1 MALQMLAREACC
13 LKVEQKRAIIG
24 VAMCSMDCY
33 GLFSVSTH
41 ELKTLMHASLDA
53 FSREEIW
60 HVCLVVVVKD
70 IGKSSET
77 ITGRNICEAFN
88 VLRVLG

>member
-1 MALQMLAREACC
+1 MLVREACC

-41 ELKTLMHASLDA
+41 ELKTLLHVSLNA

-60 HVCLVVVVKD
+60 HVCLVVVVED
-70 IGKSSET
+70 IGKSSES
-77 ITGRNICEAFN
+77 ITGRNICEASNVFT
-88 VLRVLG
+88 VLR